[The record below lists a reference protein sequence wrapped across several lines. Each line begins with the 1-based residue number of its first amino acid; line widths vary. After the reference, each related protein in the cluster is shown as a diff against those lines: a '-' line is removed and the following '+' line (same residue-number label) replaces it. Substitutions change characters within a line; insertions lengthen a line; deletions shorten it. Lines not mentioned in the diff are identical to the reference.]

1 MPDAPPDD
9 ERDSEGYYR
18 CRAGCGLVYKT
29 KATRNRLLS
38 DDIALVI
45 PFYKPKYRNLPP
57 TPPPRGGGYPPRGR
71 RLSEKKRKRK
81 MGWGVG
87 LPSKNPSPIY
97 DQKGCKTIPCGAA
110 HSYIA
115 HIRENPP
122 THGDCTP
129 V

>member
-38 DDIALVI
+38 DDIALII
-45 PFYKPKYRNLPP
+45 PFYKRKYRNLPP
-57 TPPPRGGGYPPRGR
+57 TPGGGGGYQK
-71 RLSEKKRKRK
+71 KKRKRK

-87 LPSKNPSPIY
+87 LPSKNPFPIY
-97 DQKGCKTIPCGAA
+97 DQKGCKTIPSGTA
-110 HSYIA
+110 HSYIL
-115 HIRENPP
+115 
-122 THGDCTP
+122 
-129 V
+129 

>member
-1 MPDAPPDD
+1 MPDVPPDD

-38 DDIALVI
+38 DDIALVN
-45 PFYKPKYRNLPP
+45 PFYKPKQKSAPLPL
-57 TPPPRGGGYPPRGR
+57 GG
-71 RLSEKKRKRK
+71 KKRK

-87 LPSKNPSPIY
+87 LTSKNPYPIY
-97 DQKGCKTIPCGAA
+97 DQKGCKSISSGAA

-122 THGDCTP
+122 THGGCTP